1 MTSLTRGI
9 VTKPH
14 LQKGSRAV
22 VMRDRA
28 VEIERFGAKG
38 IQTIREICSG
48 GSPGQHGT
56 LSYDAVLC
64 A

>member
-1 MTSLTRGI
+1 MVI
-9 VTKPH
+9 
-14 LQKGSRAV
+14 
-22 VMRDRA
+22 RDRE

-38 IQTIREICSG
+38 IQINYKRNLFWV